1 MYKFRRTQLVK
12 PPVPFC
18 TVQSEN
24 TVYIPAQYWSVVK
37 PKLQLLQ
44 YHCSQYLVKFA
55 ILISQNSGMESLIL
69 FLFSTTL
76 SSSLKQTTQ
85 SDRFNLDAFD
95 CRNPTKVVS
104 FLTRDWCSPTNRSDT
119 LLGTFFS
126 IFDRSGLIILSQEGI
141 KLGLRTFNFESSVQ
155 GKRPDFLNY
164 IVTVFFVPP
173 NILKTAK
180 SPYERAIVS
189 HEFIT
194 Q

>member
-44 YHCSQYLVKFA
+44 YHCSQHLVKFA
-55 ILISQNSGMESLIL
+55 ILRRVKFANLISQNSGMESLIL

-119 LLGTFFS
+119 LLGIFLVYS
-126 IFDRSGLIILSQEGI
+126 IDL
-141 KLGLRTFNFESSVQ
+141 V
-155 GKRPDFLNY
+155 
-164 IVTVFFVPP
+164 
-173 NILKTAK
+173 
-180 SPYERAIVS
+180 
-189 HEFIT
+189 
-194 Q
+194 